1 MTENCFLMLKPGFA
15 EDKRLVLDLTRQVKN
30 LGLNV
35 VMSSYKTYTKDEAKI
50 HYLEK
55 KDKPFYDELVDYLSS
70 SKVFGLVV
78 EGEDAISRSRELTEK
93 LRVEFKEKYD
103 LKTDVMRNII
113 HCTQKV
119 NLNGNL
125 VDIDSSKE
133 INVFKNGL
141 KEVKL

>member
-55 KDKPFYDELVDYLSS
+55 KDKSFYDELVDYLSS